1 MYVLAYLLDRF
12 YYVARSIAIVGL
24 WYIVII
30 EISKL
35 LL

>member
-1 MYVLAYLLDRF
+1 MFLLAYLLDRF
-12 YYVARSIAIVGL
+12 YYVARSVAWVGL

-30 EISKL
+30 EITKL